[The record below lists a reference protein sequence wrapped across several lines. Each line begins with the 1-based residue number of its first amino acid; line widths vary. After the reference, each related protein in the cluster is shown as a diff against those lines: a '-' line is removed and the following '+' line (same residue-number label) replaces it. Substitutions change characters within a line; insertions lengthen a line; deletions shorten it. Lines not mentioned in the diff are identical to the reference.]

1 MNRSPQRLPIVTGTL
16 IAIMLLVA
24 VACDNGTDPDPVDTN
39 TFIGVW
45 EMTTIV
51 MYDTPIGEMTIPAAQ
66 FLGMSGTGAAK
77 SVLEFEEGGT
87 VSVYTTYTDSSQDTI
102 SGSWSTAGDDL
113 AVSGA
118 GIDDTVQ
125 YNVDGSTLILTRVM
139 AINFTPESPKQDIVV
154 DMKYARIE

>member
-1 MNRSPQRLPIVTGTL
+1 MRKHWKPADIFAGAFMAL
-16 IAIMLLVA
+16 MLFA
-24 VACDNGTDPDPVDTN
+24 AAACDNGTDPDPVDN
-39 TFIGVW
+39 DTFIGVW

-77 SVLEFEEGGT
+77 SVLEFRDNGT
-87 VSVYTTYTDSSQDTI
+87 ASVYTTYTDSSQDTI
-102 SGSWSTAGDDL
+102 SGTWSMSGSDL

-125 YNVDGSTLILTRVM
+125 YKVDGSTLVLTRVM